1 MEKEYITKI
10 NGELYHYGIKG
21 QKWGVRRYQ
30 YENGQLT
37 AEGKNRY
44 NISDS
49 IKPIRG
55 KHSIGYI
62 DSVNRERKIN
72 SENLYKM
79 DIAEAGRKHK
89 IGSTAYTKAIS
100 EAQMAKAA
108 RDEENRQQ
116 HVKESRKNL
125 KGASLLGIA
134 ATSIIGTKIATGFIN
149 KGGLKIDRVKSGKNA
164 GRIKNVSVASIPML
178 MVGGLYAAD
187 TAIKSVSSIGNRYIQ
202 KIRQDKL

>member
-1 MEKEYITKI
+1 MKKEYITNI

-37 AEGKNRY
+37 AEGKTRY

-89 IGSTAYTKAIS
+89 IGSTAHTKAIS

-108 RDEENRQQ
+108 RDEFNRQQ

-134 ATSIIGTKIATGFIN
+134 ATSIIGTKIATGFIK
-149 KGGLKIDRVKSGKNA
+149 KGGLKIDRENS

>member
-1 MEKEYITKI
+1 MKKEYITNI

-21 QKWGVRRYQ
+21 QKWGLRRYQ

-37 AEGKNRY
+37 AEGKTRY

-89 IGSTAYTKAIS
+89 IGSTAHTKAIS

-108 RDEENRQQ
+108 RDEFNRQQ

-134 ATSIIGTKIATGFIN
+134 ATSIIGTKIATGFIK
-149 KGGLKIDRVKSGKNA
+149 KGGLKIDRENS